1 MSSPDADAVVL
12 LPATGGFLVDIVITG
27 RRTEVTERFR
37 RQAEEK
43 LVKVSQFNPGA
54 HRIDVELSH
63 ERNPRQSSQC
73 ERVEITVRDKGPVI
87 RAEACA
93 EDPLAALDIAF
104 GKLLERLRRMGDRKK
119 VHHGRHAPVSVR
131 GAGLLPTSEPAGHGV
146 EVAATVAGG
155 GIGLAVA
162 ERSAL
167 NGNQLNGDHV
177 HDSDGTIRDGHLH
190 DSQLPGSSRA
200 GTAVADPAFDE
211 LADLADRGD
220 LPEGA
225 EDLADSPV
233 VIRTKDHTATPMTID
248 QALYEMELVGHD
260 FYLFVD
266 AACGKPSVVYRRR
279 GWNYGVIRLA
289 LAPVAQEEMARQS

>member
-1 MSSPDADAVVL
+1 
-12 LPATGGFLVDIVITG
+12 VDIVITG
-27 RRTEVTERFR
+27 RRTEVTDRFR
-37 RQAEEK
+37 RLAEEK
-43 LVKVSQFNPGA
+43 LAKVSQFTPSA
-54 HRIDVELSH
+54 YRIDVELSH
-63 ERNPRQSSQC
+63 ERNPRQSSTC

-93 EDPLAALDIAF
+93 EDPLASLDLAF

-119 VHHGRHAPVSVR
+119 VHHGRHAPASVR
-131 GAGLLPTSEPAGHGV
+131 DNGMLSASDPTAADAGNAASGV
-146 EVAATVAGG
+146 GT
-155 GIGLAVA
+155 AVA
-162 ERSAL
+162 ERPSGGEHGHNRQ
-167 NGNQLNGDHV
+167 NGHQHSGANRRSG
-177 HDSDGTIRDGHLH
+177 STI
-190 DSQLPGSSRA
+190 
-200 GTAVADPAFDE
+200 TEDPAFDE
-211 LADLADRGD
+211 LADLVGRTD

-233 VIRTKDHTATPMTID
+233 VIRTKDHAATPMTID

-289 LAPVAQEEMARQS
+289 VAVDAAPPQS